1 MARVLDGMYI
11 GGGWT
16 TKSQTFPDYNPS
28 DGSIWANIPDA
39 SVEDT
44 RRAIEA
50 AHEAFPEWAEM
61 PFTKRSQ
68 IMIKAG
74 EIFERRRQEIA
85 EAVMASTISSLRRSK
100 ISPAFSMMWAR
111 FVKGSS
117 DHSGNASC
125 AASIALRASSAD
137 ASGKFAQIEPSDG
150 L

>member
-50 AHEAFPEWAEM
+50 AHEAFGEWSEM
-61 PFTKRSQ
+61 PFTKRSHLL
-68 IMIKAG
+68 IKAG
-74 EIFERRRQEIA
+74 EIFEKRREEIA
-85 EAVMASTISSLRRSK
+85 EAVMA
-100 ISPAFSMMWAR
+100 
-111 FVKGSS
+111 
-117 DHSGNASC
+117 
-125 AASIALRASSAD
+125 
-137 ASGKFAQIEPSDG
+137 
-150 L
+150 